1 MILQRFIILCWLMS
15 LSMWYIGCQTT
26 DSMVEKYMDYQY
38 HELNMSQEQ
47 REKNPLL
54 AGAMDYY
61 VTKDYALAIGKLQ
74 EQINLHNADGVSY
87 FYIGLSQMY
96 LGQYKEAIGAFEQG
110 ITADPELYDY
120 TSHWYM
126 ALCCIKLGQND
137 KARPHLQY
145 ILDHDPDKPL
155 YKENAR
161 ILLEKL

>member
-1 MILQRFIILCWLMS
+1 MLQRFFMMCWLMS
-15 LSMWYIGCQTT
+15 LSLWYIGCQTT
-26 DSMVEKYMDYQY
+26 DGVVEKYVNYQY

-61 VTKDYALAIGKLQ
+61 LTKDYTLAIGKLQ

-96 LGQYKEAIGAFEQG
+96 LGRYADAITAFEQS
-110 ITADPELYDY
+110 IAADPELYDY

-126 ALCCIKLGQND
+126 GLCYLKLDQND

-145 ILDHDPDKPL
+145 ILDHDVDKPL

-161 ILLEKL
+161 ILLEQL